1 MRIISIMNQ
10 KGGCGKTTTAINLSA
25 FLADSNKKVL
35 LVDLDPQGHST
46 AGFNIKENRVELEL
60 YDVFTKLVKLE
71 AIIKH
76 QVYPRLD
83 LAPTTIRLS
92 AIEQYLSGTIGR
104 EVQLR
109 HHIKS
114 LGSTYDYIIIDSP
127 PQLGLL
133 AINALFVS
141 TDVIVPIETSSFS
154 LQGVDRFLST
164 LEMVKENNPE
174 QSIRVMAL
182 QTIYHHH
189 YRISREVLSQIQN
202 KFQERTLKTIIR
214 QNVKLREAVQK
225 GCPISVYDAHS
236 LGAEDYKNLAEE
248 IILQEKPTKVWTEN
262 IYNTNTGFASV
273 TAEQAKKNAEILVE
287 DIVSYLSN

>member
-1 MRIISIMNQ
+1 MMNQ

-25 FLADSNKKVL
+25 YLAESNKKVL

-46 AGFNIKENRVELEL
+46 AGFIKENKIEMELF
-60 YDVFTKLVKLE
+60 DVFTRLIKLE
-71 AIIKH
+71 EIIVH
-76 QVYPRLD
+76 QVYPHLD
-83 LAPTTIRLS
+83 LAPTTIRLC
-92 AIEQYLSGTIGR
+92 AVEQYLSGKIGR

-109 HHIKS
+109 QHLRS
-114 LGSTYDYIIIDSP
+114 LESVYDYILIDSP

-133 AINALFVS
+133 AINALFAS

-154 LQGVDRFLST
+154 LQGVDQFLST

-174 QSIRVMAL
+174 QKIRVMAL

-189 YRISREVLSQIQN
+189 YRISKDILGQIQN
-202 KFQERTLKTIIR
+202 KFQECTLKTIIR

-225 GCPISVYDAHS
+225 GCPISIYDSQS

-248 IILQEKPTKVWTEN
+248 IILQESKTEMWTEN
-262 IYNTNTGFASV
+262 IYNSPTRFATITPVQS
-273 TAEQAKKNAEILVE
+273 KKPVNQ
-287 DIVSYLSN
+287 

>member
-46 AGFNIKENRVELEL
+46 EAFNFKENRVELEL
-60 YDVFTKLVKLE
+60 YDVFTKLVKLD
-71 AIIKH
+71 AVIKP

-109 HHIKS
+109 HHINS
-114 LGSTYDYIIIDSP
+114 LDSTYDYIIIDSP

-133 AINALFVS
+133 AINALFTS

-164 LEMVKENNPE
+164 LEMVKENNPG

-202 KFQERTLKTIIR
+202 KFQEGTLKTIIR

-225 GCPISVYDAHS
+225 GCPISLYDPHS
-236 LGAEDYKNLAEE
+236 LGAVDYKNLAEE
-248 IILQEKPTKVWTEN
+248 IILQENPPKVWTHN
-262 IYNTNTGFASV
+262 IYNTNTRFASV
-273 TAEQAKKNAEILVE
+273 IAEPAKKTQNFW
-287 DIVSYLSN
+287 